1 MHMKLIL
8 MVLLMSTLFGGALF
22 GAAGRWDLPFFLAY
36 ILLFQV
42 TLVGSGVYF
51 LKTSPGMVQERLRPG
66 PGGKD
71 SVTRPVGALL
81 MLAHLVV
88 AGLDVGRFHWQ
99 PHVPF
104 AIQIVA
110 LAAIAASL
118 GGSMWAMSVNPFFST
133 AVRIQRERGHRVITA
148 GPYRTVRHPGYTG
161 TILWFFAS
169 PLALGSWWAALP
181 MLPAVPLIVRRTWLE
196 DKLLQEELKG
206 YAEYAQKVRYR
217 LVPGAW

>member
-110 LAAIAASL
+110 LAAIAPDLASRMLKKSL
-118 GGSMWAMSVNPFFST
+118 GDLL
-133 AVRIQRERGHRVITA
+133 
-148 GPYRTVRHPGYTG
+148 RTKH
-161 TILWFFAS
+161 
-169 PLALGSWWAALP
+169 
-181 MLPAVPLIVRRTWLE
+181 
-196 DKLLQEELKG
+196 K
-206 YAEYAQKVRYR
+206 
-217 LVPGAW
+217 

>member
-8 MVLLMSTLFGGALF
+8 LVLLMSTLFGGALF
-22 GAAGRWDLPFFLAY
+22 GAAGRWDLPFFWAY
-36 ILLFQV
+36 ILLFQFM
-42 TLVGSGVYF
+42 LLGSGIYF

-104 AIQIVA
+104 AVQVVA
-110 LAAIAASL
+110 LAAVAASL
-118 GGSMWAMSVNPFFST
+118 GGSMWAMSVNPFFPPQS
-133 AVRIQRERGHRVITA
+133 
-148 GPYRTVRHPGYTG
+148 
-161 TILWFFAS
+161 AS
-169 PLALGSWWAALP
+169 SGSEAIESLPLAHIGRCGTPAIQARFSGF
-181 MLPAVPLIVRRTWLE
+181 LPARWLW
-196 DKLLQEELKG
+196 
-206 YAEYAQKVRYR
+206 
-217 LVPGAW
+217 VPGGRPCLCCQPCR